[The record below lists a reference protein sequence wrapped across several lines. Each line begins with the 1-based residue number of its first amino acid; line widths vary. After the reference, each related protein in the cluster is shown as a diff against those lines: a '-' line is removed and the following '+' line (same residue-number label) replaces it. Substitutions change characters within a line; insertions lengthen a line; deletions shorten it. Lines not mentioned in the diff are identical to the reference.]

1 MVSHVFPSNP
11 HAKND
16 IAWPITRELIGKQLL
31 PSWFEEHYLSIPKRL
46 YHTASPCSCIA
57 ANEACFFPPCRFL
70 LISFVSDWEQ
80 MALPSVTKQNLAL
93 TVPSKSS
100 LHWSYSPYVLVLHSS
115 SWTEAPFW
123 VPRHGSFA
131 LRNFNLERAAF
142 LVLFRHDCF
151 SQAKLFM
158 AFLIAGF
165 SIPGSVRS
173 VIFSIY
179 KQKF

>member
-1 MVSHVFPSNP
+1 MSNVFPSNP
-11 HAKND
+11 HAKSD

-31 PSWFEEHYLSIPKRL
+31 PSWFKEHYVCISRRS
-46 YHTASPCSCIA
+46 YHTASPCRRIA
-57 ANEACFFPPCRFL
+57 VNEACFFPPCRFL
-70 LISFVSDWEQ
+70 LISFVSGWKQ
-80 MALPSVTKQNLAL
+80 MALSNVTKQNLAL
-93 TVPSKSS
+93 TVASKLS
-100 LHWSYSPYVLVLHSS
+100 LHWSYSSYVLVLHSS
-115 SWTEAPFW
+115 SWTEAPLW

-158 AFLIAGF
+158 AFLIASF
-165 SIPGSVRS
+165 SILGSVRS
-173 VIFSIY
+173 VIFSVY